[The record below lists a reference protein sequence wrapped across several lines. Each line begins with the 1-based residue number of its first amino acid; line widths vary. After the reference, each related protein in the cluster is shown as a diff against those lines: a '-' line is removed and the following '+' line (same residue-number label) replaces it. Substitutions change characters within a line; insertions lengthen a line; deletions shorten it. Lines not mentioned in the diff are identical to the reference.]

1 MKQQIIL
8 LLMVFCPIG
17 IFGQTWDYPVKPGT
31 EEWKKFQSNE
41 EMVKACQIPESILQ
55 SLSTN
60 ELIDIC
66 LHYPLIYD
74 VFAFN
79 NTDEGLDK
87 LFSDFNGIR
96 ELYKRKDASNNL
108 IKRYIQKVHSFSL
121 LNENRSELEKGD
133 FIVAVDMLELILSRY
148 NSEEYNIEGKETAKN
163 ILRSLVKGYEEK
175 FKYAKYFQGSGFRT
189 NIYSRAH
196 IIMNNR
202 SITNPSSMSLY
213 SKSEITNEQFVKMI
227 DELSYQLIK

>member
-1 MKQQIIL
+1 MGL
-8 LLMVFCPIG
+8 SR
-17 IFGQTWDYPVKPGT
+17 QTGNGAM
-31 EEWKKFQSNE
+31 EKFQSNE
-41 EMVKACQIPESILQ
+41 EMVKACQMPESILQ

-66 LHYPLIYD
+66 LHYSLIYD

-108 IKRYIQKVHSFSL
+108 IKRYIQKVNSFSL
-121 LNENRSELEKGD
+121 LDENRSELEKGD

-148 NSEEYNIEGKETAKN
+148 NSKEYNIEGEETAKN
-163 ILRSLVKGYEEK
+163 ILRLLVKGYEEK

-189 NIYSRAH
+189 NIYSRTH
-196 IIMNNR
+196 NII
-202 SITNPSSMSLY
+202 
-213 SKSEITNEQFVKMI
+213 EV
-227 DELSYQLIK
+227 

>member
-1 MKQQIIL
+1 MKRLYMNICIL
-8 LLMVFCPIG
+8 FLSLG

-60 ELIDIC
+60 ELTDIC
-66 LHYPLIYD
+66 LRYPLLYD

-96 ELYKRKDASNNL
+96 ELYKRKDASDNL
-108 IKRYIQKVHSFSL
+108 IKRYIQKVNSFSL
-121 LNENRSELEKGD
+121 LNEDYSELEKGD
-133 FIVAVDMLELILSRY
+133 FIVSVDMLELILSHYGLQNVER
-148 NSEEYNIEGKETAKN
+148 KEIAKK
-163 ILRSLVKGYEEK
+163 ILSSLVEGYETK
-175 FKYAKYFQGSGFRT
+175 FRYAKYFQGSGFRI
-189 NIYSRAH
+189 NIYSRAR
-196 IIMNNR
+196 IISIMNQSNVTR
-202 SITNPSSMSLY
+202 Y
-213 SKSEITNEQFVKMI
+213 SETDMTNERYVQMI